1 MKTLGTVSRQR
12 RLATLISVAAGA
24 SLLLVSVFGGMGAV
38 AMAAPLSRPPHVATA
53 PGLGAA
59 ADYSALGKAGV
70 TSAGIS
76 NLSGNVGADADLSIT
91 GFPPGT
97 AANKVVAPAVNG
109 AEADAQ
115 AAYLALTAQA
125 GGATSIGPNLTGLSL
140 HSGVYSVGSALLP
153 GVLTLDGPGVY
164 IFLISSD
171 LTVGGSVSLMN
182 GATPCNVFWQV
193 TSSAHLVGGS
203 FVGTIIANTSVT
215 MGDGVSLEGR
225 ALALTGNVTLISNSI
240 SGPSCAGAPGPGGTA
255 TPSVT
260 PGGPTLTPSA
270 TFTPTQSAPSYVG
283 VEFDCAINGL
293 GEVRVGLSAGVIVY
307 GLGPDITS
315 ATDTALNK
323 IVIHLPIGH
332 YDWHATPPAGHY
344 MQSTAAGA
352 VDIVACL
359 TTTSSTAAPGAT
371 ASATVAAP
379 VLLPA
384 TGADLSAEH
393 ALAVRQMGMFG
404 LGFLGLGL
412 VALGFGLRRKRRA

>member
-1 MKTLGTVSRQR
+1 MKTLGTMSRQR

-38 AMAAPLSRPPHVATA
+38 AMAAPLSRPHAATA

-125 GGATSIGPNLTGLSL
+125 GGATSIGPNLTGLTL
-140 HSGVYSVGSALLP
+140 NPGVYSVGSALLP

-171 LTVGGSVSLMN
+171 LTVGGSVSLIN

-203 FVGTIIANTSVT
+203 FVGYGMGTI
-215 MGDGVSLEGR
+215 LERFGWG
-225 ALALTGNVTLISNSI
+225 AW
-240 SGPSCAGAPGPGGTA
+240 GPSMIGFAGIGAVLMLVLWNARPKPG
-255 TPSVT
+255 
-260 PGGPTLTPSA
+260 L
-270 TFTPTQSAPSYVG
+270 
-283 VEFDCAINGL
+283 
-293 GEVRVGLSAGVIVY
+293 
-307 GLGPDITS
+307 
-315 ATDTALNK
+315 
-323 IVIHLPIGH
+323 
-332 YDWHATPPAGHY
+332 
-344 MQSTAAGA
+344 TAA
-352 VDIVACL
+352 
-359 TTTSSTAAPGAT
+359 
-371 ASATVAAP
+371 
-379 VLLPA
+379 
-384 TGADLSAEH
+384 H
-393 ALAVRQMGMFG
+393 
-404 LGFLGLGL
+404 
-412 VALGFGLRRKRRA
+412 